1 MTVRRVAIVGLGPKG
16 FGCLE
21 RLAIEVARSP
31 RPVAFEVT
39 VYDPAPHP
47 GAGPIYDPSQ
57 PSDLLLNFAA
67 RHVDVWSAD
76 DDLVPASQRLD
87 LVAWLERHDPAW
99 ASADAYVPRR
109 FVGHYLREAYTA
121 LVAALPPSLRLT
133 HVPAV
138 VDDLVPVG
146 RRWRIVTAA
155 AAAGTVGGAVQSA
168 GPGAGTVGA
177 VPEGGDPSGAVVDE
191 VMITTGHG
199 TWTSDHG
206 ADAWAA
212 ALPASDGTRVVRTV
226 VPVAHALG
234 PATVPAAATVGMRGF
249 ALTFIDAALALTA
262 GRGGRFDGLDGPQPR
277 YTGTEQ
283 DVGRILPSSRSGLPL
298 HAKPGPELSRRAG
311 ELAPIWA
318 DVGAMIRTAR
328 RITVDEV
335 CARLAEGASRALQ
348 QLCPAASPTADAE
361 VDATMAALTSTPPPL
376 AAAEPAAPGRSTAA
390 SSTGTRAAGTAMA
403 AATMKTMCRSVA
415 VAQRRRPP
423 DARFVV
429 AEAWRQLY
437 PALVERIGHGGLPA
451 AEVPSFR
458 HLARAV
464 ERLAFGPPAENLA
477 RIGALLHAGVV
488 DLRLVRAPR
497 VVTVE
502 GRLALAA
509 AEGTTDPADPVAPV
523 PLDVLVNAVIPPPGV
538 HQDTPLLW
546 RLRGRGAVRTGAG
559 GTGLE
564 VDRSAA
570 CVGGDGAATP
580 GLSAVG
586 RATEVWVLGN
596 DTLSR
601 RLHPESAAWAHR
613 IVADASDDVTD
624 GPDPAR
630 VAAVRGTG

>member
-1 MTVRRVAIVGLGPKG
+1 MTARRIAIVGLGPKG

-21 RLAIEVARSP
+21 RLALEVTRSP
-31 RPVAFEVT
+31 RPFALEVR
-39 VYDPAPHP
+39 VYDPEPHP
-47 GAGPIYDPSQ
+47 GAGPIYDPAQ
-57 PSDLLLNFAA
+57 PSDLLLNLAA
-67 RHVDVWSAD
+67 RHVDVWSVD
-76 DDLVPASQRLD
+76 NDLVPASQRLD
-87 LVAWLERHDPAW
+87 LVTWLERHAPAW
-99 ASADAYVPRR
+99 AAADAYVPRR
-109 FVGHYLREAYTA
+109 FVGHYLREAYAA

-138 VDDLVPVG
+138 VDDLVPVERG
-146 RRWRIVTAA
+146 WRVLPAD
-155 AAAGTVGGAVQSA
+155 AGA
-168 GPGAGTVGA
+168 
-177 VPEGGDPSGAVVDE
+177 ERGDPAVVDE

-199 TWTSDHG
+199 TWTSDRG

-212 ALPASDGTRVVRTV
+212 SLAASGGTRVVRTV
-226 VPVAHALG
+226 LPVTSALG
-234 PATVPAAATVGMRGF
+234 PAAVPAAATVGMRGF

-277 YTGTEQ
+277 YEGTEQ
-283 DVGRILPSSRSGLPL
+283 DVGRILPYSRSGLPL
-298 HAKPGPELSRRAG
+298 HAKPGPELARRATV
-311 ELAPIWA
+311 LAPIWT
-318 DVGAMIRTAR
+318 DVGTTIRAAR
-328 RITVDEV
+328 HITFDEV
-335 CARLAEGASRALQ
+335 CSRLAGGASRALQ

-361 VDATMAALTSTPPPL
+361 VHATMAALRSTPPPL
-376 AAAEPAAPGRSTAA
+376 AAAEPAAPGRSTTAWGTA
-390 SSTGTRAAGTAMA
+390 TRAAGTATT
-403 AATMKTMCRSVA
+403 AATKKTMCRSVA
-415 VAQRRRPP
+415 VAQSRRPP
-423 DARFVV
+423 DARFAV
-429 AEAWRQLY
+429 AEAWRQVY
-437 PALVERIGHGGLPA
+437 PALVERIGHGGLSA

-458 HLARAV
+458 HLARGM

-546 RLRGRGAVRTGAG
+546 RLRGRGSVRTGGG

-570 CVGGDGAATP
+570 CVGGDGAVTA
-580 GLSAVG
+580 GLSALG
-586 RATEVWVLGN
+586 RATEGWVLGN

-601 RLHPESAAWAHR
+601 RLHPETAAWARR
-613 IVADASDDVTD
+613 IVAGAGADATG

-630 VAAVRGTG
+630 VVASSATG